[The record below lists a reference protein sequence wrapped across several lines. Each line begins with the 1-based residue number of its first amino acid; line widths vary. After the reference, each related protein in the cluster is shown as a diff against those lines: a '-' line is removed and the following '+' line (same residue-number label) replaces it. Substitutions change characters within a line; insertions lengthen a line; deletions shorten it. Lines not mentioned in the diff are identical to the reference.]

1 MNGNINMINI
11 KDYIYENYN
20 FYPQNNISQK
30 YISNIIAL
38 LQNNYGEENDCT
50 ITSITAIIKYFKPNL
65 QPIEIYNVVEQIAKK
80 YFYSGEKGT
89 FPLWINNI
97 LQKSLNTF
105 NITQKAHSAYLKNIC
120 YNFNKIKNII
130 NTNMPILLNMNN
142 DGRDFYKNHTVLII
156 GYYEINNVKMLAIYD
171 NWYNQIS
178 YIDYNKLS
186 IISSINYLT

>member
-1 MNGNINMINI
+1 MNGNINMLNI
-11 KDYIYENYN
+11 KEYIYETYGV
-20 FYPQNNISQK
+20 FSQNINQK
-30 YISNIIAL
+30 YISNITAL
-38 LQNNYGEENDCT
+38 LQNNYGGENDCT
-50 ITSITAIIKYFKPNL
+50 LTSITTIIKYFKSNL
-65 QPIEIYNVVEQIAKK
+65 YVNEIYNIVEQIAKK
-80 YFYSGEKGT
+80 YFYDEKNGT
-89 FPLWINNI
+89 FPLWINSI

-105 NITQKAHSAYLKNIC
+105 NIKQKAHSAYLKNIC